1 MYKPKSPLSS
11 RKLNLSPSNK
21 PTISKIQ
28 DLKDKTTS
36 KIKSVYSPSHKS
48 NQNQHN
54 NKKANIKEI

>member
-21 PTISKIQ
+21 STFSKVQ
-28 DLKDKTTS
+28 DIKEKPTS
-36 KIKSVYSPSHKS
+36 KIKSIYSPSHKS

-54 NKKANIKEI
+54 NKKTHVKEI